1 MSRVPGIGSASVV
14 AGSMSAG
21 DGRGVRGEERLGEGG
36 SRFDGSSGRRRERRA
51 SDGGEGASPRDGR
64 AGGGGVSVRG
74 ERLFTLGGSSDEE
87 EGVAMAP
94 VSRESEICQVS
105 FVV

>member
-1 MSRVPGIGSASVV
+1 MGS
-14 AGSMSAG
+14 
-21 DGRGVRGEERLGEGG
+21 G

-51 SDGGEGASPRDGR
+51 SDGGESGASPRER
-64 AGGGGVSVRG
+64 AGGGGVPRG

-94 VSRESEICQVS
+94 VSRESARFAKFRS
-105 FVV
+105 

>member
-1 MSRVPGIGSASVV
+1 MSDVEMSRIPGIGSLNNG
-14 AGSMSAG
+14 GSERSAG
-21 DGRGVRGEERLGEGG
+21 DGRVYGERSGGG

-51 SDGGEGASPRDGR
+51 SDGGEGASPRG
-64 AGGGGVSVRG
+64 AGGGGVPRG

-94 VSRESEICQVS
+94 VSRESARFS
-105 FVV
+105 KFRS